1 MASTNK
7 ILYTKVKKSKSE
19 VSTSEKFT
27 LQVFVFP
34 RTDEEIVHRVPFTLG
49 SDNQSARPEKGVA

>member
-34 RTDEEIVHRVPFTLG
+34 RTEEEIVHRVPFTLG
-49 SDNQSARPEKGVA
+49 SDNQSARP